1 MAKYGFLDILEEE
14 LKNNF
19 SYDYEINWDKKNFA
33 VEVNFLLEVENKEGL
48 ALTDAN
54 QIESEEN
61 ILFED
66 GMIFYNPDKS
76 KMEEEDYLT
85 TIVYSD
91 KGLSQEFL
99 SYFVNFLQETA
110 DKGLDDLMDFL
121 ADEQA
126 EEFAINFDKEA
137 FEKGVEKLEETE
149 FYKYPRY

>member
-1 MAKYGFLDILEEE
+1 
-14 LKNNF
+14 
-19 SYDYEINWDKKNFA
+19 
-33 VEVNFLLEVENKEGL
+33 
-48 ALTDAN
+48 
-54 QIESEEN
+54 
-61 ILFED
+61 
-66 GMIFYNPDKS
+66 
-76 KMEEEDYLT
+76 EEEDYLT

>member
-1 MAKYGFLDILEEE
+1 MAKYGFLDILDEE

-76 KMEEEDYLT
+76 K
-85 TIVYSD
+85 
-91 KGLSQEFL
+91 F
-99 SYFVNFLQETA
+99 
-110 DKGLDDLMDFL
+110 
-121 ADEQA
+121 
-126 EEFAINFDKEA
+126 
-137 FEKGVEKLEETE
+137 
-149 FYKYPRY
+149 